1 MSEAT
6 VTAATP
12 PVSPVVRLLRPVLA
26 IMIALGGLFWAADV
40 YRMVGFVFLAEQLLA
55 VELGLSLA
63 LVFLHFPLQRGTERG
78 PLPWYDALAA
88 AVGLAT
94 GIYMALKYPDL
105 VERQFELPADGVI
118 CSAIFYLLSLEGLRR
133 TAGYALVTIVVVF
146 TGYALV
152 GDLVPGA
159 LQARHSDL
167 APLILYLGID
177 TSGLFGLVM
186 LVGVTVVLPYLLFG
200 QLLLYSGGAAFFND
214 MSLALMGRYRGGAA
228 KIAVMASGLF
238 GSISGIVVSNIMA
251 TGIITIP
258 LMKKAGFK
266 PHQAA
271 AIEATASN
279 GGQLMP
285 PVMGAVAFV
294 MADFLQ
300 RPYSDIAIAAFVPSV
315 LYYIALFIQADL
327 EAAKLGIKRV
337 EPSDIPRLR
346 DVLKKGWI
354 FVIPFAVL
362 VYELFW
368 ENQEAEV
375 AALYASAAVLL
386 LGLFVGYGGERI
398 KPRQLLDTIIQTGQ
412 GSIEIMMIACAAGF
426 VMGILQTTGLGFALT
441 LLLVKLGGT
450 NLVVL
455 LIIAAMMCIVL
466 GMGMPTI
473 GVYVL
478 LAVLIAPSLV
488 EIGFTPLAS
497 HMFIL
502 YFGMMSM
509 VTPPVAI
516 AAYFAA
522 GLAGSE
528 PLRTGFTATR
538 FGWTAYIVPFL
549 FIFSPSLLLQDPSIV
564 GTAMAVITAIAGV
577 WLISAGMIGYLF
589 RLTPWLPRIGLV
601 VGGVGLLIP
610 DTIAAWASWTDA
622 AGAIIGG
629 AAVLYERMAVKRLAG
644 NGTAAVAASVSKP
657 LP

>member
-1 MSEAT
+1 MGET
-6 VTAATP
+6 LDTAATP
-12 PVSPVVRLLRPVLA
+12 PASTAVQLLRPVLA
-26 IMIALGGLFWAADV
+26 ILIALGGLFWAADV

-63 LVFLHFPLQRGTERG
+63 LVYLHYPAKRGTERG
-78 PLPWYDALAA
+78 PLPWYDAFAA
-88 AVGLAT
+88 AVGLAA
-94 GIYMALKYPDL
+94 GIYMAIKYPDI
-105 VERQFELPADGVI
+105 VERQFDLPTDGVI
-118 CSAIFYLLSLEGLRR
+118 ISAIFYVLSIEGLRR
-133 TAGYALVTIVVVF
+133 TAGNALVAIVVLF
-146 TGYALV
+146 TIYALV
-152 GDLVPGA
+152 GHLAPGA
-159 LQARHSDL
+159 LQARQSEL

-186 LVGVTVVLPYLLFG
+186 LVGVTVVLPFLLFG
-200 QLLLYSGGAAFFND
+200 QLLLYSGGASFFND
-214 MSLALMGRYRGGAA
+214 LALALMGRYRGGAA

-258 LMKKAGFK
+258 LMKRAGFK

-285 PVMGAVAFV
+285 PVMGAVAFL

-300 RPYSDIAIAAFVPSV
+300 RPYSDIVIAALVPSL

-337 EPSDIPRLR
+337 EESEIPRLR
-346 DVLKKGWI
+346 EVLKRGWI
-354 FVIPFAVL
+354 FALPFAVL
-362 VYELFW
+362 VYELFF

-375 AALYASAAVLL
+375 AALYASATVLVI
-386 LGLFVGYGGERI
+386 GLFVGYRGERI
-398 KPRQLLDTIIQTGQ
+398 KPRQLLDSLIQTGQ

-441 LLLVKLGGT
+441 LFLVKLGGT
-450 NLVVL
+450 NLVLL
-455 LIIAAMMCIVL
+455 LIIAALMCIVL

-488 EIGFTPLAS
+488 EVGFTPLAS

-522 GLAGSE
+522 SLAGAE
-528 PLRTGFTATR
+528 PIRTGIAATR

-549 FIFSPSLLLQDPSIV
+549 FIFSPNLLLQDPSIG
-564 GTAMAVITAIAGV
+564 GTARDIATAVAGV

-589 RLTPWLPRIGLV
+589 RPTPWLSRIGLI
-601 VGGVGLLIP
+601 VGGIGLLIP
-610 DTIAAWASWTDA
+610 HQIAPWAAFIDV
-622 AGAIIGG
+622 AGAIVGG
-629 AAVLYERMAVKRLAG
+629 AFVLYER
-644 NGTAAVAASVSKP
+644 TATRRAAAMPAPAVARVTKAST
-657 LP
+657 